1 MASEKRR
8 VVVFSDQ
15 TVICEGVSS
24 QQAKHYLQHWLQLWQ
39 QAQQQPVVLPAALL
53 LKPLEKGKA
62 YDWVEQDALHTLSEE
77 SQNDLLK
84 IWKNTYNTG
93 FVDFSQD
100 EANQQHRDWQF
111 ILREQDATA
120 LLQFACDHYSYALYQ
135 PIFEFLRVE

>member
-1 MASEKRR
+1 M
-8 VVVFSDQ
+8 SDYLVGIDIG
-15 TVICEGVSS
+15 TTGAKAMVMDTEGNVLSS
-24 QQAKHYLQHWLQLWQ
+24 GYREYPCIYPKQ
-39 QAQQQPVVLPAALL
+39 
-53 LKPLEKGKA
+53 
-62 YDWVEQDALHTLSEE
+62 DWVEQDALHTLSEE

-111 ILREQDATA
+111 ILQEQDATA